1 MLGLGLGTSK
11 GGFVDALAEVTNTK
25 SIIFDGGDEFIS
37 IADNANLGGM
47 SELSIS
53 FWIKIDGDNISTGD
67 VIIDKGHSDTY
78 QIKINSSNRLQIF
91 VNGDNMSSNN
101 DSVLHNIW
109 NHIVFTYD
117 SSGSGEGKIYV
128 NGSLDKTDSSF
139 SGSAIGDNSN
149 VLKIGNHQT
158 SSKFYVGNID
168 EVAIWNDV
176 LTATEVAQIYNTN
189 KANLDLSTDT
199 GNYSSSANL
208 KMWLR
213 MGDEASTRV
222 VDDNANNLV
231 IPDMRK
237 TFFTGKSID
246 FDGSDDF
253 IDCGDVSFMN
263 NASALSISF
272 WARVNQ
278 LGVIQNFFSKDAGDN
293 IDQFNMRI
301 ASNNKLFMEIERDNS
316 YASAFTSSVILSDT
330 NWHHYVIIF
339 DGSQSAS
346 TDKISLYVDSQSQT
360 TSASGTIATT
370 LADLS
375 GVSLLIGKRRTI
387 EYGGKICDFAIWNTV
402 LDANTVASIY
412 NSGEPNNLLLSA
424 SYTAGSGVDKTAN
437 LQAYYRMGNG
447 TLDLDSSSGSSNSAL
462 LIADQTN
469 ATLGSELITDPTFS
483 LSGTQSASTTGTY
496 WETGA
501 DWSIGS
507 GVATHDGSGT
517 SNLKALA
524 IIDDDGIY
532 KISLT
537 VGGTST
543 PEVKCQIGSTSDHS
557 GNLGVG
563 THTFILKSS
572 NAHDDLIIRHV
583 GGAPTI
589 DDVSCKKI
597 QGNAGVMENM
607 SAFDIVDHAPNRN
620 SGDMINF
627 DATSDIETDTP

>member
-25 SIIFDGGDEFIS
+25 SILFDGGDEYVDCGDVSILNSLGNLTIS
-37 IADNANLGGM
+37 AWIKVPTTGSTEPIFTKIKDDNEGIFFAVNGNHIIFQNEAGSDCHARFDYDDVDDEWHHVAVTFDGSGADNASKVVMYL
-47 SELSIS
+47 
-53 FWIKIDGDNISTGD
+53 DGQSQTIEFDGTFPSATD
-67 VIIDKGHSDTY
+67 SDL
-78 QIKINSSNRLQIF
+78 SSNPLYIGARKY
-91 VNGDNMSSNN
+91 SS
-101 DSVLHNIW
+101 
-109 NHIVFTYD
+109 VFHPY
-117 SSGSGEGKIYV
+117 
-128 NGSLDKTDSSF
+128 
-139 SGSAIGDNSN
+139 
-149 VLKIGNHQT
+149 Q
-158 SSKFYVGNID
+158 GNID
-168 EVAIWNDV
+168 EVAFWNDT
-176 LTATEVAQIYNTN
+176 LTASEILQIYNGGSAT
-189 KANLDLSTDT
+189 LDLSVNS
-199 GNYSSSANL
+199 GNYSSSANIQG
-208 KMWLR
+208 WWR
-213 MGDEASTRV
+213 MGDIASTRV

-237 TFFTGKSID
+237 TFFSGKSID
-246 FDGSDDF
+246 FDGTDDEVLTGTPTITDYPF
-253 IDCGDVSFMN
+253 TLSTWAKSVKDN
-263 NASALSISF
+263 NLQALYL
-272 WARVNQ
+272 AD
-278 LGVIQNFFSKDAGDN
+278 K
-293 IDQFNMRI
+293 
-301 ASNNKLFMEIERDNS
+301 
-316 YASAFTSSVILSDT
+316 DT
-330 NWHHYVIIF
+330 NNRFFGLAVGSSNRIF
-339 DGSQSAS
+339 LQARNTTQQNTFSTATTFGGSWVHIVGVYESATDRKLYINGVRNTDNENNNSVTFSDIDTIAMGSEGDGSATHGQGQ
-346 TDKISLYVDSQSQT
+346 VCDS
-360 TSASGTIATT
+360 
-370 LADLS
+370 
-375 GVSLLIGKRRTI
+375 
-387 EYGGKICDFAIWNTV
+387 AIWNV
-402 LDANTVASIY
+402 ALDANTIASIY
-412 NSGEPNNLLLSA
+412 NSGEPNNLTLSA

-483 LSGTQSASTTGTY
+483 LTGTQSASTTGTY

-532 KISLT
+532 KISIT

-543 PEVKCQIGSTSDHS
+543 PIVKCQIGSTSDHS
-557 GNLGVG
+557 GNLGAG

-572 NAHDDLIIRHV
+572 NTHDDLIIRHV

-627 DATSDIETDTP
+627 DATADIETDTP